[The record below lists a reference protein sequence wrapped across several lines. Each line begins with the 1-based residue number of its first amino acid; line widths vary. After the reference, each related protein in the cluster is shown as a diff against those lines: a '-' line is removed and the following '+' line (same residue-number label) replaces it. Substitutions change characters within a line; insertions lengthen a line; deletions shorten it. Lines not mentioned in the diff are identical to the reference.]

1 MKSGRYFKPPGRGF
15 PATAEGRAAFASSN
29 EQHLDTSPK
38 SCFTI
43 SWQFC
48 LDASSIRWS
57 KDSMCVGPARAL
69 GSPWCL
75 SNGTRADSQGCWGW
89 TFGTHAPKD
98 PRLGWPRKWFCFS
111 WRFFF
116 WNLQNQNQINLAQI
130 DPRLKPMQTYPPY
143 HGNTFLWEMGK
154 AWRTKVLR
162 NPLSLNNP
170 WVSGLLAWHL
180 ISDSDTVKCLG
191 QLQKI

>member
-116 WNLQNQNQINLAQI
+116 EIFKIRIKSTSPKLTHDWSQCKRI
-130 DPRLKPMQTYPPY
+130 PPIMAILSC
-143 HGNTFLWEMGK
+143 GKWE
-154 AWRTKVLR
+154 RR
-162 NPLSLNNP
+162 DEP
-170 WVSGLLAWHL
+170 
-180 ISDSDTVKCLG
+180 KCCETLCHWTT
-191 QLQKI
+191 LE